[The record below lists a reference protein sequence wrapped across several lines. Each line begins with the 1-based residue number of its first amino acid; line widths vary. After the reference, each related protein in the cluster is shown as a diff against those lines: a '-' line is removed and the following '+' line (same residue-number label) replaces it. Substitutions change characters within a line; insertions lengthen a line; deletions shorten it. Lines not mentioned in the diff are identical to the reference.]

1 MWVVL
6 QPKVCL
12 RESYWDMRPSC
23 PEASALADVGDCS
36 EIFFPLLLR
45 LMNWFVGSSG
55 DGIDDVLTLLPEG
68 VSIARSGICPGSSFG
83 GGGRFVVSQDTGV
96 ELLDHV

>member
-6 QPKVCL
+6 QPKVYL

-45 LMNWFVGSSG
+45 LMNWFIGSSG
-55 DGIDDVLTLLPEG
+55 DGIDDVDPAARRCVDCSLGDLP
-68 VSIARSGICPGSSFG
+68 R
-83 GGGRFVVSQDTGV
+83 
-96 ELLDHV
+96 L